1 MSPRC
6 RARRFLLV
14 LAACAACDLPLL
26 SPPSDERQSLRLQV
40 LEQEDTSVVRVL
52 GLVDRARLEISGSGF
67 ALDTVVPATPLGGT
81 VVVRFVLSA
90 PLPRGAL
97 TVRVELSAGAR
108 VLMAGGGTLQREGS
122 DRILLRPVA
131 DRLLAEPPPADI
143 DVLGQTL
150 PLGGEVL
157 FATGDVW
164 LGARPI
170 WLSDNPGVL
179 EVQPGDVAISRSN
192 GTARLRLSFEDL
204 SREWVVRV
212 AQRPVELWGVAP
224 ADTTVTVGA
233 SFPLRVF
240 GQDRNGFALVPG
252 ARVAWLVG
260 GGILVDSLGVLTAT
274 QAGPAFASVVL
285 GNTQHTAVLTIVPA
299 GS

>member
-1 MSPRC
+1 VC
-6 RARRFLLV
+6 GIFG
-14 LAACAACDLPLL
+14 
-26 SPPSDERQSLRLQV
+26 
-40 LEQEDTSVVRVL
+40 SVNL
-52 GLVDRARLEISGSGF
+52 G
-67 ALDTVVPATPLGGT
+67 GGT
-81 VVVRFVLSA
+81 VRDPARVLA
-90 PLPRGAL
+90 MGELLGHRGPDRSGHLASPEAVL
-97 TVRVELSAGAR
+97 GARRLAIVELGGEADQPAR

-274 QAGPAFASVVL
+274 QAGPAFASAVL